1 MQRFYVTAEVCAES
15 ADDARA
21 AEAGGADR
29 IELCADLASGG
40 LTPPSASL
48 RAARAATSLPI
59 VAMLRPRA
67 GDFVLRAGELEAV
80 LAHAVQLR
88 DAGADGVVFGA
99 VTPQGRV
106 DVAALRRVV
115 ATAAPLP
122 LVFHRAFD
130 ALADQTAA
138 LEELIACG
146 CARVLTSGD
155 PRGVE
160 HGAAR
165 LRALV
170 TAAAGRIEVK
180 PGGGVRAHNAAALA
194 RATGA
199 RALHFS
205 AKPDYGAPL
214 RVEDVRA
221 VVSALRSV

>member
-1 MQRFYVTAEVCAES
+1 MAEVCAES
-15 ADDARA
+15 ADDARTA
-21 AEAGGADR
+21 AAGGADR
-29 IELCADLASGG
+29 IELCTDLASGG
-40 LTPPSASL
+40 LTPPPATL
-48 RAARAATSLPI
+48 RAARAAIALPI

-67 GDFVLRAGELEAV
+67 GDFVLRPGELEAV
-80 LAHAVQLR
+80 LAQAAQLR
-88 DAGADGVVFGA
+88 DAGADGLVFGA

-106 DVAALRRVV
+106 DAAALRRVV
-115 ATAAPLP
+115 AAAAPLP

-130 ALADQTAA
+130 ALADQAAA

-160 HGAAR
+160 HGVAR

-170 TAAAGRIEVK
+170 AAAAGRIEVM
-180 PGGGVRAHNAAALA
+180 PGGGVRAYNAAALA

-214 RVEDVRA
+214 RVEDVVA
-221 VVSALRSV
+221 VVSALRSA